1 MRTVAIVFAVIL
13 VFLGGIALAALLTG
27 SPGSPSTSPTVS
39 ESAAATAPGPSS
51 FGSSVTPTVAPSA
64 LPSPTPT
71 AASTPGPSASGS
83 AVRAT
88 TVMFRSLKL
97 DARTVAGSEPRLI
110 SFATDGPGTVTVK
123 LASVTTGQTTHMCL
137 RLGSKDLIC
146 TDKATSTVMGITKQA
161 HAAWRVSLEGNGTD
175 TPTVDLTITFNTIAP
190 KVTVTHARFDGT
202 AAGDYNG
209 IVVAFTPRAA
219 GNATLQASWGG
230 HPFLYEVDL
239 FNETTAQGN
248 TTLANQGPAT
258 GTTNSFP
265 VTAGE
270 QWRLVLQN
278 TEAGFGPTDMTATI
292 TWP

>member
-13 VFLGGIALAALLTG
+13 VFLGGIALAAFLTG
-27 SPGSPSTSPTVS
+27 SPGSPSTSPAVS
-39 ESAAATAPGPSS
+39 QSAAAGTAAPS
-51 FGSSVTPTVAPSA
+51 PVAPSVA
-64 LPSPTPT
+64 PSSVASPTPT
-71 AASTPGPSASGS
+71 AASTPRPSASAG
-83 AVRAT
+83 AVPAT
-88 TVMFRSLKL
+88 TAMFRSLKL
-97 DARTVAGSEPRLI
+97 DARTVAGSQPRLI
-110 SFATDGPGTVTVK
+110 SFTTDGPGTVTVK

-146 TDKATSTVMGITKQA
+146 TDKANSTVTGITKQA
-161 HAAWRVSLEGNGTD
+161 HGAWRVSLQGNGTD
-175 TPTVDLTITFNTIAP
+175 TPTVDVTITFNTIAP
-190 KVTVTHARFDGT
+190 KVTITHARFDGT

-258 GTTNSFP
+258 STSNSFP